1 MMIESDNKSHDDYH
15 EPVKGGGSGEAISKP
30 QQNKA
35 YFFYHDIPH
44 IGESGT

>member
-15 EPVKGGGSGEAISKP
+15 EPVKGRGSGETISKL

-35 YFFYHDIPH
+35 DFLYHDIPP
-44 IGESGT
+44 IGESGF